1 MTKTEIV
8 SEISKDK
15 TVEKML
21 RTITKD
27 NSQSINDLAQD
38 IYMSLLEKNE
48 EFIVSLYKENKLK
61 NFISGMITRN
71 YFSKTSPYYKYYRK
85 FLNNSNQINEFI
97 DDFTYD
103 EDY

>member
-1 MTKTEIV
+1 MTKREIVTEIAH
-8 SEISKDK
+8 SQ

-27 NSQSINDLAQD
+27 TSQSINDLAQD
-38 IYMSLLEKNE
+38 IYMSLLEKKE
-48 EFIVSLYKENKLK
+48 EFIVSLYNDNKLK

-85 FLNNSNQINEFI
+85 FLNLSNQINDYT
-97 DDFTYD
+97 DDFTY